1 MYLKYWGLEKFP
13 FDNVADPAFFYIS
26 ECHEEALS
34 RLLYA
39 SKLGKGGVM
48 LTGDIGCGKTL
59 ISKVYEKRLIEGG
72 SVVSLLPNPPLG
84 PVEFLQEILYQLGI
98 AEPPDSKGK
107 ILQILQKRMIRNME
121 QHKETVII
129 VDEAQILN
137 EETFEEARLLLNLQM
152 DDRFLLTLV
161 LLGQTELR
169 AKVRQIKQLDQ
180 RIAIRYHLHPFPLL
194 DTVKYIVHREKRAGF
209 TKNVFTKEAMKT
221 VYQYTRGLPRKINSV
236 CDLGLL
242 IAFNKERKVI
252 DSDIIDNVI
261 DELGSDGPVF

>member
-1 MYLKYWGLEKFP
+1 MYLKYWSLEKFP
-13 FDNVADPAFFYIS
+13 FDNVADPSFFYIS

-39 SKLGKGGVM
+39 SKVGKGGAM

-59 ISKVYEKRLIEGG
+59 ISKVYEKELIEGG
-72 SVVSLLPNPPLG
+72 AVVSLLPNPPLES
-84 PVEFLQEILYQLGI
+84 VEFLQEILYQLGI
-98 AEPPDSKGK
+98 TEVPDSKGK
-107 ILQILQKRMIRNME
+107 ILQILHKKLISNME

-180 RIAIRYHLHPFPLL
+180 RIAIRYHLKPFPFL
-194 DTVKYIVHREKRAGF
+194 DTVKYIVYREKRAGF
-209 TKNVFTKEAMKT
+209 TKNIFTTKAMKT
-221 VYQYTRGLPRKINSV
+221 VYQYTRGLPREINSV

-242 IAFNKERKVI
+242 IAFNKKRKFV
-252 DSDIIDNVI
+252 DSGIIENAM
-261 DELGSDGPVF
+261 DELS

>member
-13 FDNVADPAFFYIS
+13 FDNVADPSFFYIS
-26 ECHEEALS
+26 ESHEEALS

-39 SKLGKGGVM
+39 SKMGKGGAM

-59 ISKVYEKRLIEGG
+59 ISKVYEKKLIEGG
-72 SVVSLLPNPPLG
+72 SVVSVVPNPPLG
-84 PVEFLQEILYQLGI
+84 SIEFLQEILYQLGI
-98 AEPPDSKGK
+98 TEPPDSKGK
-107 ILQILQKRMIRNME
+107 LLQILHKKMIRNME

-161 LLGQTELR
+161 LLGQSELR

-180 RIAIRYHLHPFPLL
+180 RIAIRYHLHPFPFF
-194 DTVKYIVHREKRAGF
+194 DTVKYIVYREKRAGF
-209 TKNVFTKEAMKT
+209 TKNIFTTKAMKT
-221 VYQYTRGLPRKINSV
+221 VYQYTKGLPREINSV

-242 IAFNKERKVI
+242 IAFNKKRKFI
-252 DSDIIDNVI
+252 DSGIIENVI
-261 DELGSDGPVF
+261 

>member
-1 MYLKYWGLEKFP
+1 MYLKYWSLEKFP
-13 FDNVADPAFFYIS
+13 FDNVADPSFFYIS

-39 SKLGKGGVM
+39 SKVGKGGAM

-59 ISKVYEKRLIEGG
+59 ISKVYEKELIEGG
-72 SVVSLLPNPPLG
+72 AVVSLLPNPPLES
-84 PVEFLQEILYQLGI
+84 VEFLQEILYQLGI
-98 AEPPDSKGK
+98 TEVPDSKGK
-107 ILQILQKRMIRNME
+107 ILQILHKKLISNME

-152 DDRFLLTLV
+152 DDRFLLTLI

-180 RIAIRYHLHPFPLL
+180 RIAIRYHLKPFPFL
-194 DTVKYIVHREKRAGF
+194 DTVKYIVYREKRAGF
-209 TKNVFTKEAMKT
+209 TKNIFTTKAMKT
-221 VYQYTRGLPRKINSV
+221 VYQYTRGLPREINSV

-242 IAFNKERKVI
+242 IAFNKKRKFV
-252 DSDIIDNVI
+252 DSGIIENAM
-261 DELGSDGPVF
+261 DELS

>member
-13 FDNVADPAFFYIS
+13 FDNVADPSFFYIS

-39 SKLGKGGVM
+39 SKVGKGGAM

-59 ISKVYEKRLIEGG
+59 ISKVYEKELIEGG
-72 SVVSLLPNPPLG
+72 AVVSLLPNPPLES
-84 PVEFLQEILYQLGI
+84 VEFLQEILYQLGI
-98 AEPPDSKGK
+98 TEVPDSKGK
-107 ILQILQKRMIRNME
+107 ILQILHKKLISNME

-180 RIAIRYHLHPFPLL
+180 RIAIRYHLKPFPFL
-194 DTVKYIVHREKRAGF
+194 DTVKYIVYREKRAGF
-209 TKNVFTKEAMKT
+209 TKNIFTTKAMKT
-221 VYQYTRGLPRKINSV
+221 VYQYTRGLPREINSV

-242 IAFNKERKVI
+242 IAFSKKRKFV
-252 DSDIIDNVI
+252 DSGIIENAI
-261 DELGSDGPVF
+261 DELS